1 MEAYSRR
8 ENLIITGIP
17 ESREDTGVEDTAKVL
32 VDFMANELNVSN
44 AADIDFQRVH
54 RLGKPKDKGAISSGD
69 QSVEKGDLIVTFN
82 FDGERD
88 VGVN

>member
-1 MEAYSRR
+1 MRR
-8 ENLIITGIP
+8 LSVN
-17 ESREDTGVEDTAKVL
+17 
-32 VDFMANELNVSN
+32 
-44 AADIDFQRVH
+44 IDSD
-54 RLGKPKDKGAISSGD
+54 GTISTGD

>member
-1 MEAYSRR
+1 MWLCFLGIVARSHRCPHLLVCVRR
-8 ENLIITGIP
+8 LSVN
-17 ESREDTGVEDTAKVL
+17 
-32 VDFMANELNVSN
+32 
-44 AADIDFQRVH
+44 IDSD
-54 RLGKPKDKGAISSGD
+54 GTISAGD

>member
-1 MEAYSRR
+1 MLYC
-8 ENLIITGIP
+8 T
-17 ESREDTGVEDTAKVL
+17 
-32 VDFMANELNVSN
+32 
-44 AADIDFQRVH
+44 
-54 RLGKPKDKGAISSGD
+54 ISAGD

>member
-1 MEAYSRR
+1 MYRSWVALGLCVEELLLCCCAGLVFIIMVRIVIWISVCVRR
-8 ENLIITGIP
+8 LSVN
-17 ESREDTGVEDTAKVL
+17 
-32 VDFMANELNVSN
+32 
-44 AADIDFQRVH
+44 IDSD
-54 RLGKPKDKGAISSGD
+54 GTISTGD

>member
-1 MEAYSRR
+1 MRR
-8 ENLIITGIP
+8 LSVN
-17 ESREDTGVEDTAKVL
+17 
-32 VDFMANELNVSN
+32 
-44 AADIDFQRVH
+44 IDS
-54 RLGKPKDKGAISSGD
+54 DGAISTGD